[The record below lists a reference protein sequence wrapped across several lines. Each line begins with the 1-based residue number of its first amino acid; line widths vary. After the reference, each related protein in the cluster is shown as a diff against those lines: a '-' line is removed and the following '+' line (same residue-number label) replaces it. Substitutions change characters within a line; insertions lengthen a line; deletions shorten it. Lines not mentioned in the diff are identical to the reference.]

1 MIRSVALCVT
11 AAAVLLAGAGS
22 ASASTTGLEL
32 SSPKTSVLTKSAPA
46 GWRGFK
52 TEGGGFELTY
62 SPEGPGPSILTLS
75 CHNPV
80 QIVEIRAPAVAGTSA
95 SAAIRLTSGGFVR
108 VFFAKSTTA
117 DPGDSMITTHAPVS
131 DEMLQ
136 MFRKTGRIVAGRN
149 SLFARSQG
157 EKAAVEDF
165 FAGCAPGSV
174 AKP

>member
-1 MIRSVALCVT
+1 MVP
-11 AAAVLLAGAGS
+11 AAALLAGAGF

-32 SSPKTSVLTKSAPA
+32 SSPKTSNALKPPPA

-52 TEGGGFELTY
+52 TGDGGYELTY
-62 SPEGPGPSILTLS
+62 SPEGPGTSALTLS
-75 CHNPV
+75 CHAPAPT
-80 QIVEIRAPAVAGTSA
+80 VEIQAPAVPGTSA

-108 VFFAKSTTA
+108 VFFAKSSPDA
-117 DPGDSMITTHAPVS
+117 GDAMITTHAPVS

-136 MFRKTGRIVAGRN
+136 MFRKTGRIVAGRM
-149 SLFARSQG
+149 SLFARTQG

>member
-1 MIRSVALCVT
+1 MKPPL
-11 AAAVLLAGAGS
+11 
-22 ASASTTGLEL
+22 
-32 SSPKTSVLTKSAPA
+32 A

-52 TEGGGFELTY
+52 TGDGGYELAY
-62 SPEGPGPSILTLS
+62 SPEGPGPSALTLS
-75 CHNPV
+75 CHAPAPS
-80 QIVEIRAPAVAGTSA
+80 VEIQAPAVPGTSA

-108 VFFAKSTTA
+108 VFFAKQAA
-117 DPGDSMITTHAPVS
+117 DAGDSMIVTHAPVS

-136 MFRKTGRIVAGRN
+136 MFRKTGRIVAGRM
-149 SLFARSQG
+149 SLFARTQG